1 MSKQDIIDN
10 DINQE
15 LAADGRQAG
24 IEEEP
29 ITPFPFDAD
38 RISISNKPVPLQT
51 LVRRLEQGTI
61 SSPLI
66 QRGEGIWND
75 GQQSRLIESLML
87 KIPLPLF
94 YVAADEDEKWKVVDG
109 LQRVTAIR
117 RFVLTKEFALTDL
130 EFIRELNGKK
140 FNELPQKY
148 QNRIFETEF
157 TFAIINPVTPPEVQ
171 RNIFKRLN
179 TGGLP
184 LTPQE
189 IRHALYYGRS
199 AELLKELV
207 CMESFKKATD
217 YRVNDSR
224 MGAREL
230 ILRFISFLIRG
241 TALYPKNEDMDA
253 FLCETMQLINLMPDF
268 DPADIIKA
276 FGDRDIVLK
285 VNYDN
290 NEDIHSRFETAM
302 CRAYALFNIHA
313 FRKSTPRSNYR
324 TPVNKSLFEAW
335 SVVLAEMEEE
345 TYLVL
350 KKRKNKLYQE
360 INSRMYDLNQEFERS
375 ISRDSHKPSGVRAR
389 YRIINE
395 IVKKIIEE

>member
-350 KKRKNKLYQE
+350 KKRK
-360 INSRMYDLNQEFERS
+360 
-375 ISRDSHKPSGVRAR
+375 
-389 YRIINE
+389 
-395 IVKKIIEE
+395 